1 MAGILTDIFVWS
13 LKIWKSTR
21 SLILCAH
28 LFLLRLSWPGVMP
41 KQRETFQVN
50 WTLLK
55 IFNDAHCQTKKKKN
69 FSTQTRSPTNNSHSL
84 SFKGILNVNL

>member
-55 IFNDAHCQTKKKKN
+55 NFNDAHCQTKKKKI
-69 FSTQTRSPTNNSHSL
+69 SQPKPEVPQTIVIPYHL
-84 SFKGILNVNL
+84 KGY